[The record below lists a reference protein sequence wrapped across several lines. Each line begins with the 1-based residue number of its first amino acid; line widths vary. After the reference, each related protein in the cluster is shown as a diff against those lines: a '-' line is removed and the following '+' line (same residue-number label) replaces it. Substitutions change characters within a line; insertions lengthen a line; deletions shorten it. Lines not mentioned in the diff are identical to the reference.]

1 MTTGDGANQ
10 SLTYGLNANAMVLG
24 YNGVIEV
31 VINNFDNG
39 SHPLHIHGHNV
50 QLGMSK
56 HPHSSIL
63 ITDVNEQ

>member
-1 MTTGDGANQ
+1 MTTGDAAND

-24 YNGVIEV
+24 YNEVIEV

-39 SHPLHIHGHNV
+39 SHPIHIHGHAV
-50 QLGMSK
+50 QLGRLN

-63 ITDVNEQ
+63 VTDVKV